1 MWQVILLS
9 ANHND
14 SYIPYQC
21 LHRAQ
26 ELFYS
31 GANELYGCVQSGFTP
46 DETEVLK
53 WEVHARHEILFGAEG
68 GNVSKYKPF
77 SVLNVWFVFY
87 LP

>member
-1 MWQVILLS
+1 MIHTYLINV
-9 ANHND
+9 
-14 SYIPYQC
+14 YT
-21 LHRAQ
+21 
-26 ELFYS
+26 ELRNCS
-31 GANELYGCVQSGFTP
+31 TVVQNELYGCVQSGFTP

-53 WEVHARHEILFGAEG
+53 WEVHARHEILFGADR